1 MDNTNDPYAFVPS
14 TQPVQPDPATPLYP
28 SHQSSTEVH
37 AHNRPRRSK
46 FRPGI
51 LILWLAAIAM
61 IFAAGLLTGLRQEDR
76 ATTAQASSTPT
87 PAANVENTTATRERV
102 IAQVRPSVV
111 QINVSNGNGGGG
123 LGSGVVINA
132 KGYIITNNH
141 VVEGAQSMAV
151 VFADGTTL
159 PGQLVGTA
167 PGDDLAVVK
176 VDPSKTKL
184 TVITLGDSSKVQ
196 VGQDVLAIGNPLGI
210 TQTVTAGIISAL
222 DRNVGENGT
231 GGDVLPH
238 TIQTDAAINP
248 GNSGGA
254 LVDLRGE
261 LIGIPTLAAID
272 PEFKTPAN
280 GVGFAIQ
287 SNRVKFIAPQLIQY
301 GRVQNTGRA
310 SLDIAGVSVDAAL
323 QQQYNL
329 PTNHGV
335 LVVSASPDGA
345 AAKAGLKQND
355 IIVQI
360 DNYAVTSTASL
371 SDILINKKPG
381 DTVTVK
387 FYRGSQQQSV
397 KLQLGELSAS

>member
-1 MDNTNDPYAFVPS
+1 MMDNTNDPYMFVPP
-14 TQPVQPDPATPLYP
+14 TQPNQQA
-28 SHQSSTEVH
+28 SSKRH
-37 AHNRPRRSK
+37 R
-46 FRPGI
+46 FRLGTFF
-51 LILWLAAIAM
+51 LWFIAIAL
-61 IFAAGLLTGLRQEDR
+61 IFAAGLLTGSHQENR
-76 ATTAQASSTPT
+76 ATTLRGNNTSTSTSNP
-87 PAANVENTTATRERV
+87 ENTTATRERV

-111 QINVSNGNGGGG
+111 QINVSNGNGAGG

-141 VVEGAQSMAV
+141 VVDGSQSIAV
-151 VFADGTTL
+151 VFADGTIL

-167 PGDDLAVVK
+167 PSDDLAVVK
-176 VDPSKTKL
+176 VDPGKTRL
-184 TVITLGDSSKVQ
+184 TVIALGDSSKVQ

-222 DRNVGENGT
+222 DRNVGENGP

-310 SLDIAGVSVDAAL
+310 SLDIAGVSVDTAL

-335 LVVSASPDGA
+335 LVVSTSPDGA

-355 IIVQI
+355 IVVQI
-360 DNYAVTSTASL
+360 DNYGVTSIASL